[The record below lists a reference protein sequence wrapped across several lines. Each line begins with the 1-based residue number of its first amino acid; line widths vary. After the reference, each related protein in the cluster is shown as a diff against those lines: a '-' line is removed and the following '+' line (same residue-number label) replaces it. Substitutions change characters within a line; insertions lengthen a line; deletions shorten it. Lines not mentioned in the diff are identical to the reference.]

1 MTAPPHFSQHAF
13 IKRAVLTLGQRN
25 ETSLVLW
32 NTMATA
38 LGNVIGD
45 AGFESL
51 FFRSLY
57 QFEARYPWIAACN
70 HDGMRSVAH
79 LNACLATQPLSDA
92 EEASTALLLDFT
104 DTLTVL
110 IGELV
115 TNRILQAAWGS
126 LAADDVPEQSN
137 E

>member
-1 MTAPPHFSQHAF
+1 MIAPPHSLQHAL
-13 IKRAVLTLGQRN
+13 IKRAVLTLGLRD
-25 ETSLVLW
+25 ETSLALW

-38 LGNVIGD
+38 LGKGIGD

-57 QFEARYPWIAACN
+57 QFEALYPWMAACN

-79 LNACLATQPLSDA
+79 LTACLATQPLPDA
-92 EEASTALLLDFT
+92 EEASIALLLDFT